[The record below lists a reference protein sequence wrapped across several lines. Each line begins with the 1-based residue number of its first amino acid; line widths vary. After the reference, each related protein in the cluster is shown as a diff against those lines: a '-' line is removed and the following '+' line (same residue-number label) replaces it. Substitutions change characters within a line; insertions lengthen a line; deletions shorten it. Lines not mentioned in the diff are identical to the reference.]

1 MTVLGLGM
9 LSACGDGS
17 TPSPATSPAAPPTTA
32 TGSASP
38 MPSATGSPS
47 AGSSGSSTYL
57 PSPEPELTVPARPGG
72 QVERISGVVGE
83 GVESGCRL
91 LTPDGTAGATT
102 GRALLLLSTDERLT
116 PGARVTV
123 EGHRNDVPA
132 GPALHR
138 DPRRDRPIAR
148 PTDPAVL
155 PSGGRTAVSRPGP
168 PQIPE

>member
-1 MTVLGLGM
+1 MRRIVHRCVAGGFMTVLGLGM

-17 TPSPATSPAAPPTTA
+17 TPSPATSAAAPPTTA

-123 EGHRNDVPA
+123 EGHRSEDTA
-132 GPALHR
+132 TTCQQG
-138 DPRRDRPIAR
+138 
-148 PTDPAVL
+148 L
-155 PSGGRTAVSRPGP
+155 PFTVTRVVTVR
-168 PQIPE
+168 